1 MKPNKRSLLEK
12 MAYFV
17 TISYLGLQILGDI
30 GDAFDTGNRIIG
42 EQRPSVAWLLIIF
55 LIPIVGW
62 AFDEIRRFIGE
73 EKEALSKPTGKA
85 PNFLSK
91 LLSGISEAVRKK
103 PWWFV
108 TLFVTLSALSL
119 FSLDL
124 PDVVLVLVTLITI
137 VVMAISVSY
146 MVLSIANGA
155 KKTTLELSI
164 LSSVFSIV
172 LFFGLLTLQTPSL
185 NKIINSIPSVTLFSP
200 EDLQSG
206 QGDDLNKESFIKL
219 PLNSEF
225 LNSVLEGSRD
235 ILLAFVVLGA
245 MVGMVFNTDSPIAG
259 AILGGVGGGLVG
271 LVLGPVATLLIDNG
285 LIGLHKIL
293 R

>member
-1 MKPNKRSLLEK
+1 MLAKWVIFVGEK
-12 MAYFV
+12 
-17 TISYLGLQILGDI
+17 SEK
-30 GDAFDTGNRIIG
+30 DAHK
-42 EQRPSVAWLLIIF
+42 
-55 LIPIVGW
+55 
-62 AFDEIRRFIGE
+62 
-73 EKEALSKPTGKA
+73 KESLSKPTGKA

-108 TLFVTLSALSL
+108 TLFVALSALSL

-124 PDVVLVLVTLITI
+124 PDVVLVLVTLLTI
-137 VVMAISVSY
+137 VIMAISVSY
-146 MVLSIANGA
+146 MLLSIANRA

-164 LSSVFSIV
+164 LSSVFSLV
-172 LFFGLLTLQTPSL
+172 LFFGLLTLQTSSL
-185 NKIINSIPSVTLFSP
+185 NRIINSIPSVTLFSP
-200 EDLQSG
+200 EVTQSG

-219 PLNSEF
+219 PLNSEL

-235 ILLAFVVLGA
+235 ILLAFVVVGA

-259 AILGGVGGGLVG
+259 AILGGVGGGLIG
-271 LVLGPVATLLIDNG
+271 LVLGPIATLLIDNG